1 MRATGIAGRA
11 PIWLVFILF
20 SAVAS
25 MAQTV
30 QVDPVVSARPA
41 QPAVG
46 YRLLSKDTVHIKV
59 FQEDDLETTARIDND
74 GYIFFPLLGKAKI
87 GGETLQEAT
96 ETLQSAL
103 HTYLVH
109 PEVSIEII
117 AYAKQQFSIMGQVN
131 KQGVL
136 DFPDEGSLD
145 LLQAIALAGGYT
157 RIANPSKIL
166 IKRIVNG
173 QETIIRVDGRKL
185 LNRSI
190 PVPQVYPGDTINV
203 GEAIF

>member
-1 MRATGIAGRA
+1 
-11 PIWLVFILF
+11 
-20 SAVAS
+20 